1 MLAAS
6 IQTKATLNF
15 VAMSATMSATSTQW
29 EKSVPCINPGHVI
42 ENKDLIKTGI
52 FEPPAAWQC
61 PTASSSDG

>member
-52 FEPPAAWQC
+52 FEPPAA
-61 PTASSSDG
+61 